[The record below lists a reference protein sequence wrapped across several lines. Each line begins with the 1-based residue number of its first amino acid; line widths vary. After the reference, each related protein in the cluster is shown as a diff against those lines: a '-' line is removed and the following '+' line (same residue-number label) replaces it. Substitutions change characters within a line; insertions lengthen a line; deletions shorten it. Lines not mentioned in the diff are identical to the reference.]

1 MGRSLIWCGVAW
13 ITLAAALPAQQ
24 SDQEI
29 VKQLT
34 ERLAESERRIQA
46 LEEKL
51 GMTPAAPT
59 QQSAVPVP
67 PTATEADA
75 QAKAAQAAAEARLE
89 ETQGHNM
96 QIPGGGPML
105 NIRGFFDFNFGVGSI
120 ANPLVFPIV
129 DNGCANVRES
139 RLRRRIATFQA
150 GEFDLFITSKLSDHL
165 SFLSEV
171 VLGPDNTNEFG
182 VDIERYQL
190 TYQAEPV
197 FFRQRRP
204 LSHIHRILQHRLPS
218 RELVFDGRRTA
229 YHVPV

>member
-29 VKQLT
+29 IKQLT
-34 ERLAESERRIQA
+34 ERLAESERRIEA

-51 GMTPAAPT
+51 GMAPAAPT

-67 PTATEADA
+67 PAATEADA

-120 ANPLVFPIV
+120 ANPLVFPIARQRMR
-129 DNGCANVRES
+129 DVRES
-139 RLRRRIATFQA
+139 RSRRRI
-150 GEFDLFITSKLSDHL
+150 
-165 SFLSEV
+165 
-171 VLGPDNTNEFG
+171 P
-182 VDIERYQL
+182 
-190 TYQAEPV
+190 P
-197 FFRQRRP
+197 FRP
-204 LSHIHRILQHRLPS
+204 ASLICSSPPS
-218 RELVFDGRRTA
+218 SPTT
-229 YHVPV
+229 